1 MHGDEH
7 NELLGLITVK
17 DIANAN
23 MDLFDTGVLASART
37 SYRNVLKT
45 LGGEMICG
53 DPDARIT
60 TGRIFIGSS
69 PEAMEN
75 SIGAGDLVLVSNRY
89 ETQMCAV
96 ECGAGCIVVC
106 CGAAVPRSIL
116 ARAQE
121 KGCRIITTPYDSYA
135 AARLISTAAPVRHF
149 MRSAELLKF
158 SVNTPIEDARKVM
171 ASVRHRYFPILDEKG
186 RYCGVVSRRNLLN
199 LHRKQ
204 IILVDHN
211 EPAQAV
217 DGLDQ
222 AEILEIIDHHRIG
235 SLETGGPV
243 YFRNEPV
250 GCTATIIWR
259 MYGEHGVEP
268 PKKIAGLLL
277 SAILSDTLMFRS
289 PTSTPL
295 DEAAARALAAIA
307 GVDMTAYAEQMFEA
321 GADLTGRTAEGRVLL
336 RLQGVQPR
344 RRQVRRRAVE
354 LHDGALARG
363 GRGACRAVS
372 ARSAGPGGRA
382 DGVLH
387 VHRCAEAGH
396 RPDVLRQGRRR
407 HCAGG
412 LPRRGHGRQGVLP
425 GVVSR
430 KKQLIPPLMA
440 ALQARAEEE

>member
-1 MHGDEH
+1 MEHTRHKVNIIGHQNPDTDSICSAIAYAWLKNKLGGATFEARRAGNLNRETAFVLKYFGVRAPRLCTDVSPQIKDIDIRRQPGIAPETSLHEAWEQMRDTEIDTLCMVDEH

-135 AARLISTAAPVRHF
+135 AARLISTAAPVRHY
-149 MRSAELLKF
+149 MRNADLLKF

-171 ASVRHRYFPILDEKG
+171 ASVRHRYFPIFG
-186 RYCGVVSRRNLLN
+186 RKRPLLRRC
-199 LHRKQ
+199 Q
-204 IILVDHN
+204 PPQ
-211 EPAQAV
+211 PAQPAP
-217 DGLDQ
+217 Q
-222 AEILEIIDHHRIG
+222 TDHPGRPQR
-235 SLETGGPV
+235 TG
-243 YFRNEPV
+243 
-250 GCTATIIWR
+250 A
-259 MYGEHGVEP
+259 
-268 PKKIAGLLL
+268 
-277 SAILSDTLMFRS
+277 
-289 PTSTPL
+289 
-295 DEAAARALAAIA
+295 
-307 GVDMTAYAEQMFEA
+307 
-321 GADLTGRTAEGRVLL
+321 
-336 RLQGVQPR
+336 
-344 RRQVRRRAVE
+344 
-354 LHDGALARG
+354 
-363 GRGACRAVS
+363 GRGR
-372 ARSAGPGGRA
+372 AGPGG
-382 DGVLH
+382 D
-387 VHRCAEAGH
+387 
-396 RPDVLRQGRRR
+396 P
-407 HCAGG
+407 
-412 LPRRGHGRQGVLP
+412 
-425 GVVSR
+425 
-430 KKQLIPPLMA
+430 
-440 ALQARAEEE
+440 